1 MPAPTAESTTDQL
14 LPSHLAPLAYTSLPN
29 TANAVTIPFTPEP
42 RADQLLPSHL
52 AMPLAVMPPAFVKE
66 PPTYK
71 SLPDTASA
79 NTLGLGG
86 APLMP
91 KPSAD
96 QLLPFHL
103 AIRLAARPPAFTN
116 CP

>member
-14 LPSHLAPLAYTSLPN
+14 LPSHLPPLAYTSLPN
-29 TANAVTIPFTPEP
+29 TANAVTIPITPEP

-52 AMPLAVMPPAFVKE
+52 AIRLAIMPPALVKA

-71 SLPDTASA
+71 SVPEAA
-79 NTLGLGG
+79 IAKTLGVQLGG

-91 KPSAD
+91 DPSAD
-96 QLLPFHL
+96 QLFPFHL
-103 AIRLAARPPAFTN
+103 AM
-116 CP
+116 